1 MVPGS
6 LSAYIFTII
15 STSPIASVRFF
26 RVCNVRFF
34 RVCSVRLLLV
44 FSAFRPRA
52 AGDTAPRSGPP
63 RAAFQNSKADPTHSA
78 TKNPFN
84 ATPPLRP

>member
-26 RVCNVRFF
+26 RI
-34 RVCSVRLLLV
+34 CSFSLLLV
-44 FSAFRPRA
+44 FRAFRPRA
-52 AGDTAPRSGPP
+52 AGDTAPRSGLP